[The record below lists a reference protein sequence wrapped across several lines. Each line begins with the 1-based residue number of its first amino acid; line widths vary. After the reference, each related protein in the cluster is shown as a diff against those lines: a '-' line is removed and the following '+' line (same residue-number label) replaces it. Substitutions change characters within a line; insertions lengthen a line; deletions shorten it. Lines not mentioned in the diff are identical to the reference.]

1 MTSWKFSIAAVA
13 AVALAAS
20 AASADSIKIGFNTPQ
35 TGFAAADGKSV
46 LTGAQIAIDTVNA
59 AGGVNGKKLELIVY
73 DDQAKPKFAVP
84 IATKL
89 IQQDKVAMSI
99 SGSYSAP
106 TRASAGVYQNAKVPY
121 ISAFAVHP
129 DITRAGN
136 YIFRTGILGSVLGRA
151 AAKLVGDKLGKK
163 RVVIT
168 IMKNDYGKALAAG
181 FKSVMANYGIKV
193 VNEYQYSL
201 RDRQFGPIVSSI
213 KGDNPDAIFDT
224 GYWFVAAPFVSQLR
238 AGGVTAVVV
247 AQEGYDGVKFIE
259 IAKKAA
265 EGVIIVTALDRD
277 SKEPAVVDFM
287 TEFKKRAGYGADMV
301 GASGHAAVMVAA
313 AALKK
318 AGSTDRA
325 AIRDALASIKVDAIT
340 GTLSFNKLGEVQKSL
355 KVQEVRGG
363 GWHYHSEIT
372 DAKLLTPPEK

>member
-1 MTSWKFSIAAVA
+1 MMSWKFSTAAAVA
-13 AVALAAS
+13 FVLAAS
-20 AASADSIKIGFNTPQ
+20 AASAETIKIGFNTPQ
-35 TGFAAADGKSV
+35 TGFAAADGKSA
-46 LTGAQIAIDTVNA
+46 LTGAQIAVDTVNA
-59 AGGVNGKKLELIVY
+59 AGGVNGKKLELVVY

-89 IQQDKVAMSI
+89 IQQDKVALGI

-121 ISAFAVHP
+121 ISAYAVHP
-129 DITRAGN
+129 DVTRAGN
-136 YIFRTGILGSVLGRA
+136 YVFRTGILGSVQGKA
-151 AAKLVGDKLGKK
+151 AAKLIGDTLGKK

-168 IMKNDYGKALAAG
+168 IMKNDYGKSLAAG
-181 FKSVMANYGIKV
+181 FRSVMADYGIQVIK
-193 VNEYQYSL
+193 EYQYSL

-213 KGDNPDAIFDT
+213 KADNPDAIFDT
-224 GYWFVAAPFVSQLR
+224 GYWFVAALFVSQLR
-238 AGGVTAVVV
+238 SGGVKAVVV
-247 AQEGYDGVKFIE
+247 GQEGYDGVKFIE

-277 SKEPAVVDFM
+277 SKEPEVRDFM
-287 TEFKKRAGYGADMV
+287 TEFEKRTGYGADMV

-318 AGSTDRA
+318 AGSTDRV
-325 AIRDALASIKVDAIT
+325 AIREALASIEVKAIT
-340 GTLSFNKLGEVQKSL
+340 GVLSFNVLGEVQKGL
-355 KVQEVRGG
+355 KVQEVRNGR
-363 GWHYHSEIT
+363 WRYHSKIV

>member
-1 MTSWKFSIAAVA
+1 MTSWKFSIAAAA
-13 AVALAAS
+13 AVALTAT
-20 AASADSIKIGFNTPQ
+20 AASADTIKIGFNTPQ

-89 IQQDKVAMSI
+89 IQQDKVAMGI

-121 ISAFAVHP
+121 VSAYAVHP

-136 YIFRTGILGSVLGRA
+136 YVFRTGILGSVLGKA
-151 AAKLVGDKLGKK
+151 AAKLMGDKLGKK

-181 FKSVMANYGIKV
+181 FKSVMANYGIQVIK
-193 VNEYQYSL
+193 EYQYSL

-213 KGDNPDAIFDT
+213 KGDNPRRHFR
-224 GYWFVAAPFVSQLR
+224 YRLLVRLR
-238 AGGVTAVVV
+238 ALR
-247 AQEGYDGVKFIE
+247 QP
-259 IAKKAA
+259 AA
-265 EGVIIVTALDRD
+265 R
-277 SKEPAVVDFM
+277 
-287 TEFKKRAGYGADMV
+287 RRR
-301 GASGHAAVMVAA
+301 H
-313 AALKK
+313 
-318 AGSTDRA
+318 
-325 AIRDALASIKVDAIT
+325 
-340 GTLSFNKLGEVQKSL
+340 
-355 KVQEVRGG
+355 GG
-363 GWHYHSEIT
+363 GRGPGR
-372 DAKLLTPPEK
+372 L

>member
-1 MTSWKFSIAAVA
+1 MTSWKFSIAAAA

-20 AASADSIKIGFNTPQ
+20 AASAESIKIGFNTPQ

-121 ISAFAVHP
+121 VSAYAVHP

-136 YIFRTGILGSVLGRA
+136 YVFRTGILGSVLGKA

-224 GYWFVAAPFVSQLR
+224 LRQPVAR
-238 AGGVTAVVV
+238 RRR
-247 AQEGYDGVKFIE
+247 E
-259 IAKKAA
+259 
-265 EGVIIVTALDRD
+265 
-277 SKEPAVVDFM
+277 
-287 TEFKKRAGYGADMV
+287 
-301 GASGHAAVMVAA
+301 
-313 AALKK
+313 
-318 AGSTDRA
+318 
-325 AIRDALASIKVDAIT
+325 
-340 GTLSFNKLGEVQKSL
+340 
-355 KVQEVRGG
+355 GG
-363 GWHYHSEIT
+363 GRRPGR
-372 DAKLLTPPEK
+372 L